1 MVAGEKAPG
10 EVLAEISTELVK
22 LHRRVYGRGPEKV
35 KSFFADETVICLLY
49 GGLTVAERTLIAE
62 GHVEAVH
69 RLRRGAREAMEA
81 PAKTIVEKASGC
93 PVIAYMGE
101 IHPGLD
107 LTVEVF
113 VLEET

>member
-1 MVAGEKAPG
+1 M
-10 EVLAEISTELVK
+10 
-22 LHRRVYGRGPEKV
+22 
-35 KSFFADETVICLLY
+35 ICLLY

-62 GHVEAVH
+62 GQTEAVH
-69 RLRRGAREAMEA
+69 RLRRNAREAMEV

-101 IHPGLD
+101 NHPDLD

-113 VLEET
+113 VREET